1 MSAIPWTI
9 QIKLEVVVKPK
20 TRGRVKAEKV
30 SKDDCQVDNLIPSM
44 VVIIWTFPPIYAFT
58 SREVNIIQLWSQR
71 LMTTIE
77 GTKKDGNTKDKE
89 EEFMDDV
96 EYESHEGSSPQ
107 LSK

>member
-1 MSAIPWTI
+1 
-9 QIKLEVVVKPK
+9 
-20 TRGRVKAEKV
+20 
-30 SKDDCQVDNLIPSM
+30 
-44 VVIIWTFPPIYAFT
+44 
-58 SREVNIIQLWSQR
+58 
-71 LMTTIE
+71 MTTIE